1 MAVDFRG
8 VAASFRILGLASTPH
23 FLMTAKNASSKY
35 IAIYEWKL
43 FKDMTVLQN
52 ALGPIAR
59 ISISTGTQ
67 GGGTALAK
75 TKHSDAPGTN
85 THDAAITFTAAASAD
100 GTNSLITGLTA
111 GVTLWQTQP
120 MKMITLA
127 GPAIN
132 PEPDVI
138 PEVCRTKPWVVPP
151 SSNLLLQLV
160 SAGLTTDHYYCSILW
175 EEWTTA
181 TG

>member
-1 MAVDFRG
+1 
-8 VAASFRILGLASTPH
+8 
-23 FLMTAKNASSKY
+23 MTAKNASSKY

-43 FKDMTVLQN
+43 FKDMTALQS
-52 ALGPIAR
+52 ALGPITR
-59 ISISTGTQ
+59 VSISTGTQ
-67 GGGTALAK
+67 GGGTALTK
-75 TKHSDAPGTN
+75 TKHSTSPGTDSS
-85 THDAAITFTAAASAD
+85 DANITFTAAASAD

-111 GVTLWQTQP
+111 GTTLWQTQS
-120 MKMITLA
+120 MKMVTLA

-132 PEPDVI
+132 PECDVI
-138 PEVCRTKPWVVPP
+138 PETCRTKPWVVPP

-160 SAGLTTDHYYCSILW
+160 NSGLTTDHYYLSILW